1 MQAKFKLKDFGT
13 SHTTKYGVNG
23 KSMNAKKYEKLF
35 SIWVSCTTQLHNG
48 YHIQFND
55 FYSKVILSMSVKY
68 QMSNLCML

>member
-35 SIWVSCTTQLHNG
+35 LSGLVAQRNSITAIISNSMIFTQ
-48 YHIQFND
+48 
-55 FYSKVILSMSVKY
+55 K
-68 QMSNLCML
+68 